1 VAVAR
6 CAELQSRLLA
16 AFAAYNHIRRTGRA
30 PASLLD
36 AAGVP
41 RGSRQLAFAWLRVAA
56 DGGAMAFRDALRP
69 LRLDDASDAEFDL
82 LTATHDLAELSEAD
96 ADTIARIRG
105 RMAHVVYGVKDG
117 QQRRLRKSGCPR

>member
-1 VAVAR
+1 
-6 CAELQSRLLA
+6 
-16 AFAAYNHIRRTGRA
+16 
-30 PASLLD
+30 
-36 AAGVP
+36 
-41 RGSRQLAFAWLRVAA
+41 
-56 DGGAMAFRDALRP
+56 MAFRDALRP